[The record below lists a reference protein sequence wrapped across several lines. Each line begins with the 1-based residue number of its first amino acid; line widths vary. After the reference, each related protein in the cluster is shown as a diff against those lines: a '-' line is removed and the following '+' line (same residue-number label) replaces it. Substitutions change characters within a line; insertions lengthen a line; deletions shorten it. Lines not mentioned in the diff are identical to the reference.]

1 MTRISNVDQV
11 LLLLREQLQRAG
23 KRRETAR
30 KSRTGRAD
38 PMAARPLDR
47 VRALAAL
54 DTLNED
60 EVRRAVVRG
69 ILTEEFGEG
78 VGNDA
83 ALQRIVDDVVRII
96 GEAPGGSELL
106 NRAVAQLK
114 ETRA

>member
-23 KRRETAR
+23 KKSEAR
-30 KSRTGRAD
+30 AKSRIGRAD
-38 PMAARPLDR
+38 PAAPRPLDR

-83 ALQRIVDDVVRII
+83 ALQKMVDDVVRII
-96 GEAPGGSELL
+96 GEAPGGSDLL
-106 NRAVAQLK
+106 DRAVAQLK
-114 ETRA
+114 ENRA